1 MTSTGDF
8 SPSFWTRRWSDR
20 ALSRPCYGA
29 HLQDALKMSSLQQS
43 EHTVVIPR
51 VVKEPPCPTEG
62 NVCLFFSLSIHWISF
77 HGFMSYI
84 LLLYDTTLA
93 WSALF
98 SYRRVVELSVTTEDV
113 LICCD
118 GKMDSTG
125 HIPLSTF
132 QRNVFFFNLTQ
143 EVFWREFWRPGIQT
157 PKARLLYVTPTR
169 PLFHGNQGLRMER
182 L

>member
-1 MTSTGDF
+1 MIEAYQDHVVACAFKMYSRCRLCSKVTI
-8 SPSFWTRRWSDR
+8 PSCSQEWWR
-20 ALSRPCYGA
+20 
-29 HLQDALKMSSLQQS
+29 SLP
-43 EHTVVIPR
+43 V
-51 VVKEPPCPTEG
+51 CPAEG
-62 NVCLFFSLSIHWISF
+62 NVSLFFSLSIHWISF

-98 SYRRVVELSVTTEDV
+98 SYRRVVEVSVTTEDV

-118 GKMDSTG
+118 GEMDSTG
-125 HIPLSTF
+125 HIPISTF
-132 QRNVFFFNLTQ
+132 RRNLIFFNLTQ

-157 PKARLLYVTPTR
+157 PKARLLYVTPTC
-169 PLFHGNQGLRMER
+169 PLFQGNQGLRMER

>member
-1 MTSTGDF
+1 
-8 SPSFWTRRWSDR
+8 
-20 ALSRPCYGA
+20 
-29 HLQDALKMSSLQQS
+29 MSSLQQS
-43 EHTVVIPR
+43 EHTLVVRR

-84 LLLYDTTLA
+84 LLSLYDTTLA

-113 LICCD
+113 LISCD

-132 QRNVFFFNLTQ
+132 QRNLIFFNLTQ

-157 PKARLLYVTPTR
+157 PKSTFAVRHTNPPFVSWKSGVKDGEALKGRGFKPLHLYCKIN
-169 PLFHGNQGLRMER
+169 LWILIFF
-182 L
+182 

>member
-1 MTSTGDF
+1 
-8 SPSFWTRRWSDR
+8 
-20 ALSRPCYGA
+20 
-29 HLQDALKMSSLQQS
+29 MSSLQQS
-43 EHTVVIPR
+43 DHTLVVPR
-51 VVKEPPCPTEG
+51 VVKEPPCPTEC
-62 NVCLFFSLSIHWISF
+62 NVSLFFCFAIHWISF
-77 HGFMSYI
+77 YGFMSYI

-132 QRNVFFFNLTQ
+132 QTSLIFFNLTR
-143 EVFWREFWRPGIQT
+143 EFFWREFWRPGIQT
-157 PKARLLYVTPTR
+157 PKARHPNPPLVSWKSGVKDGEALKGGGFKPLHLYGKIN
-169 PLFHGNQGLRMER
+169 LWILIFS
-182 L
+182 

>member
-1 MTSTGDF
+1 MHSRCRLC
-8 SPSFWTRRWSDR
+8 SKVNIPAWSQEWWR
-20 ALSRPCYGA
+20 
-29 HLQDALKMSSLQQS
+29 SLP
-43 EHTVVIPR
+43 VPPR
-51 VVKEPPCPTEG
+51 VTYVHF
-62 NVCLFFSLSIHWISF
+62 VSLSIHWISF

-132 QRNVFFFNLTQ
+132 QTNLIFFNLTQ

-157 PKARLLYVTPTR
+157 PKARHPNPPLVSWKSGVKDGEALKGGGFKPLHLYCKIN
-169 PLFHGNQGLRMER
+169 LWILIFSQ
-182 L
+182 

>member
-1 MTSTGDF
+1 MIEAYQDHVEARAFKMDSRCRLC
-8 SPSFWTRRWSDR
+8 SKVNIPAWSQEWWR
-20 ALSRPCYGA
+20 
-29 HLQDALKMSSLQQS
+29 SLP
-43 EHTVVIPR
+43 VPPR
-51 VVKEPPCPTEG
+51 VTYVHF
-62 NVCLFFSLSIHWISF
+62 VSLSIHWISF

-132 QRNVFFFNLTQ
+132 QTNLIFFNLTQ

-157 PKARLLYVTPTR
+157 PKARFLYVTPTR